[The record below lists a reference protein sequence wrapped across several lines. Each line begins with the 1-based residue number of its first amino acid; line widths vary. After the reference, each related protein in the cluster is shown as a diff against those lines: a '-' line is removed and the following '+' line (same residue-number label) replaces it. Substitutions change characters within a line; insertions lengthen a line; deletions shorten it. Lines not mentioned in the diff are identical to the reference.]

1 MSENQRLKPKFGLLG
16 SQKPTPSESE
26 NLGSS
31 EQDDRFIP
39 KPGLLSDNHGS
50 LRMDLENLD
59 QYLEG
64 FGEN

>member
-1 MSENQRLKPKFGLLG
+1 MSENQRPKPKFGLLG
-16 SQKPTPSESE
+16 SRKPTPSESE

-31 EQDDRFIP
+31 VQDDRLNP
-39 KPGLLSDNHGS
+39 KLGLLSDNNGS
-50 LRMDLENLD
+50 PRMDLENLD